1 MKGHIKIGW
10 FIIISTIIILFIFQ
24 LFTLKEVYEHEKSLL
39 SHTIEDVLKADISH
53 LNVLC
58 IKKGWSASYALSQ
71 NKIHYNI
78 RNTDTVIPVNAH
90 VNLDSLNRII
100 GYDIRNPRKW
110 QPDTLARL
118 LDTHLAS
125 ENLHA
130 LPYRLTL
137 TDSLGTLLSQYSNT
151 KQQITSPEISLVF
164 PLGYLEKHLL
174 KAEFNFPLIL
184 FFKLA
189 LERILTS
196 ILLFILIIC
205 LTYLLYRLLKNE
217 KKLRDNQKAF
227 THTLV
232 HNLRRPILNIKCQLE
247 NLLSDQQDKTA
258 ISLNETYKRC
268 KQWTDKTL
276 EDIENL
282 LTFSVDA
289 YGLKACIQPTDIR
302 ELLTQITTE
311 YRQNNSIG
319 KQIDIQTEIYPT
331 VPLAQVDPLL
341 LYSALGNLLGNAIKY
356 SGTIVRIRIG
366 CRREAKKWI
375 LTVQDDGYG
384 IPPEEQKFIFQEYK
398 RGQRYKG
405 DKQRKGFGLGL
416 CYVAAVVKA
425 HHGHIQVN
433 SDGKQGTE
441 FIIEIPQRKAKD

>member
-137 TDSLGTLLSQYSNT
+137 TDSLGTLLSQ
-151 KQQITSPEISLVF
+151 
-164 PLGYLEKHLL
+164 
-174 KAEFNFPLIL
+174 
-184 FFKLA
+184 
-189 LERILTS
+189 
-196 ILLFILIIC
+196 
-205 LTYLLYRLLKNE
+205 
-217 KKLRDNQKAF
+217 
-227 THTLV
+227 
-232 HNLRRPILNIKCQLE
+232 
-247 NLLSDQQDKTA
+247 
-258 ISLNETYKRC
+258 
-268 KQWTDKTL
+268 
-276 EDIENL
+276 
-282 LTFSVDA
+282 
-289 YGLKACIQPTDIR
+289 
-302 ELLTQITTE
+302 
-311 YRQNNSIG
+311 
-319 KQIDIQTEIYPT
+319 
-331 VPLAQVDPLL
+331 
-341 LYSALGNLLGNAIKY
+341 
-356 SGTIVRIRIG
+356 
-366 CRREAKKWI
+366 
-375 LTVQDDGYG
+375 
-384 IPPEEQKFIFQEYK
+384 
-398 RGQRYKG
+398 
-405 DKQRKGFGLGL
+405 
-416 CYVAAVVKA
+416 
-425 HHGHIQVN
+425 
-433 SDGKQGTE
+433 
-441 FIIEIPQRKAKD
+441 

>member
-1 MKGHIKIGW
+1 M
-10 FIIISTIIILFIFQ
+10 
-24 LFTLKEVYEHEKSLL
+24 
-39 SHTIEDVLKADISH
+39 
-53 LNVLC
+53 
-58 IKKGWSASYALSQ
+58 
-71 NKIHYNI
+71 
-78 RNTDTVIPVNAH
+78 
-90 VNLDSLNRII
+90 
-100 GYDIRNPRKW
+100 
-110 QPDTLARL
+110 
-118 LDTHLAS
+118 
-125 ENLHA
+125 
-130 LPYRLTL
+130 
-137 TDSLGTLLSQYSNT
+137 
-151 KQQITSPEISLVF
+151 
-164 PLGYLEKHLL
+164 
-174 KAEFNFPLIL
+174 
-184 FFKLA
+184 
-189 LERILTS
+189 
-196 ILLFILIIC
+196 
-205 LTYLLYRLLKNE
+205 KNE

-247 NLLSDQQDKTA
+247 NLLSDQQA
-258 ISLNETYKRC
+258 
-268 KQWTDKTL
+268 
-276 EDIENL
+276 
-282 LTFSVDA
+282 
-289 YGLKACIQPTDIR
+289 
-302 ELLTQITTE
+302 TTE

-319 KQIDIQTEIYPT
+319 KQIDIQTEISPT

-433 SDGKQGTE
+433 SDGK
-441 FIIEIPQRKAKD
+441 RKAKG

>member
-1 MKGHIKIGW
+1 M
-10 FIIISTIIILFIFQ
+10 
-24 LFTLKEVYEHEKSLL
+24 
-39 SHTIEDVLKADISH
+39 
-53 LNVLC
+53 
-58 IKKGWSASYALSQ
+58 
-71 NKIHYNI
+71 
-78 RNTDTVIPVNAH
+78 R
-90 VNLDSLNRII
+90 
-100 GYDIRNPRKW
+100 
-110 QPDTLARL
+110 
-118 LDTHLAS
+118 
-125 ENLHA
+125 
-130 LPYRLTL
+130 
-137 TDSLGTLLSQYSNT
+137 
-151 KQQITSPEISLVF
+151 
-164 PLGYLEKHLL
+164 
-174 KAEFNFPLIL
+174 
-184 FFKLA
+184 
-189 LERILTS
+189 
-196 ILLFILIIC
+196 
-205 LTYLLYRLLKNE
+205 NE

-319 KQIDIQTEIYPT
+319 KQIDIQTEISPT

>member
-1 MKGHIKIGW
+1 M
-10 FIIISTIIILFIFQ
+10 
-24 LFTLKEVYEHEKSLL
+24 
-39 SHTIEDVLKADISH
+39 
-53 LNVLC
+53 
-58 IKKGWSASYALSQ
+58 
-71 NKIHYNI
+71 
-78 RNTDTVIPVNAH
+78 
-90 VNLDSLNRII
+90 
-100 GYDIRNPRKW
+100 
-110 QPDTLARL
+110 
-118 LDTHLAS
+118 
-125 ENLHA
+125 
-130 LPYRLTL
+130 
-137 TDSLGTLLSQYSNT
+137 
-151 KQQITSPEISLVF
+151 
-164 PLGYLEKHLL
+164 
-174 KAEFNFPLIL
+174 
-184 FFKLA
+184 
-189 LERILTS
+189 
-196 ILLFILIIC
+196 
-205 LTYLLYRLLKNE
+205 KNE

-319 KQIDIQTEIYPT
+319 KQIDIQTEISPT

-356 SGTIVRIRIG
+356 SGTKVRIRIG

-375 LTVQDDGYG
+375 LTVRTYSG
-384 IPPEEQKFIFQEYK
+384 EQ
-398 RGQRYKG
+398 
-405 DKQRKGFGLGL
+405 
-416 CYVAAVVKA
+416 
-425 HHGHIQVN
+425 
-433 SDGKQGTE
+433 
-441 FIIEIPQRKAKD
+441 

>member
-217 KKLRDNQKAF
+217 KKLRD
-227 THTLV
+227 
-232 HNLRRPILNIKCQLE
+232 
-247 NLLSDQQDKTA
+247 
-258 ISLNETYKRC
+258 
-268 KQWTDKTL
+268 
-276 EDIENL
+276 
-282 LTFSVDA
+282 
-289 YGLKACIQPTDIR
+289 
-302 ELLTQITTE
+302 
-311 YRQNNSIG
+311 
-319 KQIDIQTEIYPT
+319 
-331 VPLAQVDPLL
+331 
-341 LYSALGNLLGNAIKY
+341 
-356 SGTIVRIRIG
+356 
-366 CRREAKKWI
+366 
-375 LTVQDDGYG
+375 
-384 IPPEEQKFIFQEYK
+384 
-398 RGQRYKG
+398 
-405 DKQRKGFGLGL
+405 
-416 CYVAAVVKA
+416 
-425 HHGHIQVN
+425 
-433 SDGKQGTE
+433 
-441 FIIEIPQRKAKD
+441 

>member
-1 MKGHIKIGW
+1 MNFNNFTIKSQEAVQEAVNLVQSRGQQAIEPVHIMQGVLQVGENV
-10 FIIISTIIILFIFQ
+10 TNFIFQ
-24 LFTLKEVYEHEKSLL
+24 KLGMIGQQV
-39 SHTIEDVLKADISH
+39 
-53 LNVLC
+53 
-58 IKKGWSASYALSQ
+58 ALVVDKQ
-71 NKIHYNI
+71 I
-78 RNTDTVIPVNAH
+78 
-90 VNLDSLNRII
+90 DSLPKVS
-100 GYDIRNPRKW
+100 GG
-110 QPDTLARL
+110 
-118 LDTHLAS
+118 
-125 ENLHA
+125 E
-130 LPYRLTL
+130 PY
-137 TDSLGTLLSQYSNT
+137 LSRESNEVLQKATQYSKEMGDEFVSLEHIILALLTVKSTVSTILKDAGMTEKELRNAISELR
-151 KQQITSPEISLVF
+151 KGEKVTSQSSEDTYQS
-164 PLGYLEKHLL
+164 LEK
-174 KAEFNFPLIL
+174 
-184 FFKLA
+184 
-189 LERILTS
+189 
-196 ILLFILIIC
+196 
-205 LTYLLYRLLKNE
+205 Y
-217 KKLRDNQKAF
+217 
-227 THTLV
+227 
-232 HNLRRPILNIKCQLE
+232 
-247 NLLSDQQDKTA
+247 A
-258 ISLNETYKRC
+258 INLNETYKRC

-319 KQIDIQTEIYPT
+319 KQIDIQTEISPT

-356 SGTIVRIRIG
+356 SGTKVRIRIG

-441 FIIEIPQRKAKD
+441 FIIEIPQRKAKRRKARS